1 MCAPCESLCETGRA
15 PKEAYGTICLPLGIN
30 QKWERDS
37 RLLAKDLGI
46 VFVAQ
51 ADGDQPSAFVA
62 E

>member
-37 RLLAKDLGI
+37 RLRAKDLGI

-51 ADGDQPSAFVA
+51 ADGD
-62 E
+62 